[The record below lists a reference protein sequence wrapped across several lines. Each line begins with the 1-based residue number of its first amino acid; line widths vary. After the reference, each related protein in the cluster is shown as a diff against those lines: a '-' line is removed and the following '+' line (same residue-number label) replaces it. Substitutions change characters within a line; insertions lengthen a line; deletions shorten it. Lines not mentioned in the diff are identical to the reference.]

1 MLVQRLNEIGQ
12 DHIARLLEKRADFI
26 NAAAIEKDLAAMDHG
41 LLKRL
46 LAGEMLF
53 KAPIGRIEPAQVMP
67 VDTAATPAGA
77 HAAELG
83 REILSQGKLAVV
95 VVAGGQGSR
104 LGISGPKGIVPVSP
118 VKGKSLF
125 QIHAEKILALH
136 RRYGGSIPFFIM
148 TSRDNDAETRS
159 FFNAHAYFGLDRE
172 DVFFFMQGMLPSVSS
187 EGRFLLDQSGGLF
200 MNPDGHGGTL
210 RALKESGALTA
221 MRSRGIE
228 EIFYFQVDNPLV
240 GVADPLF
247 IGLHHQ
253 AGAQMSSKVCRK
265 RDFGE
270 KVGVI
275 ALVGGRTTVI
285 EYSDMPDDMRYAVDA
300 QGQMVYWAGSI
311 AIHML
316 RLDFVERLTAGGV
329 SLPFH
334 RAAKKIPALDE
345 QGRPAEIEGIKFET
359 FIFDAL
365 RFAEVSVTLEVR
377 REEEFAPVKN
387 MSGEDS
393 LASCRAMLSAL
404 HRSWLEGAGI
414 TVGEGVAVEISPL
427 LALTRQDVARCAR
440 NLPREICHD
449 VYCE

>member
-1 MLVQRLNEIGQ
+1 MQRLNEIGQ

-26 NAAAIEKDLAAMDHG
+26 NAAAIEKDLASIDMG
-41 LLKRL
+41 LMKRL

-53 KAPIGRIEPAQVMP
+53 QAPQGEIAPAHVIP
-67 VDTAATPAGA
+67 ADTAETPVGV

-83 REILSQGKLAVV
+83 REILSDGKLAVV
-95 VVAGGQGSR
+95 LVAGGQGSR
-104 LGISGPKGIVPVSP
+104 LGVSGPKGIVPVSP

-125 QIHAEKILALH
+125 QIHAEKILALK

-148 TSRDNDAETRS
+148 TSRDNDDETRS
-159 FFNAHAYFGLDRE
+159 FFDDHACFGLEHE
-172 DVFFFMQGMLPSVSS
+172 DIFFFRQGLLPSIST
-187 EGRFLLDQSGGLF
+187 EGRFLLDRSGRLF

-210 RALKESGALTA
+210 KALKESGALA
-221 MRSRGIE
+221 VMHERGIE

-240 GVADPLF
+240 NIGDPLF

-265 RDFGE
+265 RDFSE

-300 QGQMVYWAGSI
+300 QGQMAYWAGSI

-316 RLDFVERLTAGGV
+316 RLDFVERLTAQGL
-329 SLPFH
+329 SLPYH
-334 RAAKKIPALDE
+334 QATKKIPTLDE
-345 QGRPAEIEGIKFET
+345 QGRPLDAEGIKFET

-365 RFAEVSVTLEVR
+365 RSAGTSVTLEVR

-387 MSGEDS
+387 MTGEDS

-404 HRSWLEGAGI
+404 HRSWLQDAGI
-414 TVGEGVAVEISPL
+414 TVAEGVAVEISPL
-427 LALTRQDVARCAR
+427 LALNREDVARRAEDMS
-440 NLPREICHD
+440 REIRHD
-449 VYCE
+449 AYFE

>member
-1 MLVQRLNEIGQ
+1 
-12 DHIARLLEKRADFI
+12 
-26 NAAAIEKDLAAMDHG
+26 MDHG

-53 KAPIGRIEPAQVMP
+53 RPPQGEIAPAQVIP
-67 VDTAATPAGA
+67 ADTAATPAGA

-104 LGISGPKGIVPVSP
+104 LGISGPKGVVPVSP

-125 QIHAEKILALH
+125 QIHAEKILALE
-136 RRYGGSIPFFIM
+136 RRYSGSIPFFIM
-148 TSRDNDAETRS
+148 TSRDNDAETRA
-159 FFNAHAYFGLDRE
+159 FFKEHAYFGLKRDN
-172 DVFFFMQGMLPSVSS
+172 VFFFMQGMLPSVSP
-187 EGRFLLDQSGGLF
+187 EGRFLLDRTGALF

-210 RALKESGALTA
+210 RALHESGSLAV
-221 MRSRGIE
+221 MHERGIE

-240 GVADPLF
+240 SVADPLF
-247 IGLHHQ
+247 VGLHHQ

-265 RDFGE
+265 RDFSE

-275 ALVGGRTTVI
+275 ALQGGRTTVI
-285 EYSDMPDDMRYAVDA
+285 EYSDMPDDMRYAVDG

-316 RLDFVERLTAGGV
+316 RLDFVERLTAGGL

-345 QGRPAEIEGIKFET
+345 QGNPVEIEGIKFET

-365 RFAEVSVTLEVR
+365 PFAEASVTLEVR
-377 REEEFAPVKN
+377 REDEFAPVKN

-393 LASCRAMLSAL
+393 LDTCRAMQVAL
-404 HRSWLEGAGI
+404 HRSWLAGAGI
-414 TVGEGVAVEISPL
+414 TVDGGVAVEISPL
-427 LALTRQDVARCAR
+427 LALDRDDVARRAAAM
-440 NLPREICHD
+440 PREICHD
-449 VYCE
+449 MYFE

>member
-1 MLVQRLNEIGQ
+1 MQRLNEIGQ
-12 DHIARLLEKRADFI
+12 HHIARLLEKRADFI
-26 NAAAIEKDLAAMDHG
+26 NAAAIEKDLAAMDYG
-41 LLKRL
+41 LFKRL

-53 KAPIGRIEPAQVMP
+53 QAPAGEITPARVMP
-67 VDTAATPAGA
+67 CETAATSAGA
-77 HAAELG
+77 HAVELG
-83 REILSQGKLAVV
+83 REVLAQGKLAVV

-104 LGISGPKGIVPVSP
+104 LGIAGPKGVVPVSP
-118 VKGKSLF
+118 VKAKSLF
-125 QIHAEKILALH
+125 QIHAEKILALE

-159 FFNAHAYFGLDRE
+159 FFDEQAYFGLERK
-172 DVFFFMQGMLPSVSS
+172 DVVFFMQGMLPSVSP
-187 EGRFLLDQSGGLF
+187 EGRFLLGRSGGLF

-210 RALKESGALTA
+210 RALKESGALAA
-221 MRSRGIE
+221 MRERGIE

-240 GVADPLF
+240 TVGDPLF
-247 IGLHHQ
+247 IGLHRQ
-253 AGAQMSSKVCRK
+253 SGAQMSSKVCRK
-265 RDFGE
+265 RDFTE

-275 ALVGGRTTVI
+275 ALQGGRTTVI

-300 QGQMVYWAGSI
+300 RGQMAYWAGSI

-316 RLDFVERLTAGGV
+316 RLDFVERLTAQGL

-334 RAAKKIPALDE
+334 RAAKQIPTLDE
-345 QGRPAEIEGIKFET
+345 QGRPVEVEGIKFET

-365 RFAEVSVTLEVR
+365 RFTDTSVTLEVR

-404 HRSWLEGAGI
+404 HRSWLESAGI
-414 TVGEGVAVEISPL
+414 TVAEGVAVEISPL
-427 LALTRQDVARCAR
+427 LALDREDVSRRGAQMPQEIRQDAYF
-440 NLPREICHD
+440 E
-449 VYCE
+449 

>member
-1 MLVQRLNEIGQ
+1 
-12 DHIARLLEKRADFI
+12 
-26 NAAAIEKDLAAMDHG
+26 MDHG

-53 KAPIGRIEPAQVMP
+53 RPPQGEIAPAQVIP
-67 VDTAATPAGA
+67 ADTAATPAGA

-104 LGISGPKGIVPVSP
+104 LGISGPKGVVPVSP
-118 VKGKSLF
+118 VRGKRLF

-148 TSRDNDAETRS
+148 TSRDNDAQTRT
-159 FFNAHAYFGLDRE
+159 FFEQHAYFGLERD
-172 DVFFFMQGMLPSVSS
+172 DVFFFTQGMLPSVSPD
-187 EGRFLLDQSGGLF
+187 GRFLLDRTGCLF

-210 RALKESGALTA
+210 RALMESGSLTV
-221 MRSRGIE
+221 MRERGIE

-240 GVADPLF
+240 LVADPLF

-265 RDFGE
+265 RDFSE

-275 ALVGGRTTVI
+275 ALQGGRTTVI
-285 EYSDMPDDMRYAVDA
+285 EYSDMPDDMRYAVDG

-316 RLDFVERLTAGGV
+316 RLDFVERLTTHGL

-334 RAAKKIPALDE
+334 RASKKIPALDE
-345 QGRPAEIEGIKFET
+345 QGRPVEIDGIKFET

-365 RFAEVSVTLEVR
+365 RFADVSVTLEVR
-377 REEEFAPVKN
+377 REDEFAPVKN

-393 LASCRAMLSAL
+393 LQTCRAMQSAL

-414 TVGEGVAVEISPL
+414 TVGRGVAVEISPL
-427 LALTRQDVARCAR
+427 LALDPGDVARRSADM
-440 NLPREICHD
+440 PKEIRHD
-449 VYCE
+449 AYLE

>member
-1 MLVQRLNEIGQ
+1 
-12 DHIARLLEKRADFI
+12 
-26 NAAAIEKDLAAMDHG
+26 
-41 LLKRL
+41 
-46 LAGEMLF
+46 
-53 KAPIGRIEPAQVMP
+53 
-67 VDTAATPAGA
+67 
-77 HAAELG
+77 
-83 REILSQGKLAVV
+83 
-95 VVAGGQGSR
+95 
-104 LGISGPKGIVPVSP
+104 
-118 VKGKSLF
+118 
-125 QIHAEKILALH
+125 
-136 RRYGGSIPFFIM
+136 
-148 TSRDNDAETRS
+148 
-159 FFNAHAYFGLDRE
+159 
-172 DVFFFMQGMLPSVSS
+172 
-187 EGRFLLDQSGGLF
+187 
-200 MNPDGHGGTL
+200 
-210 RALKESGALTA
+210 

-440 NLPREICHD
+440 NLPREIRHD

>member
-1 MLVQRLNEIGQ
+1 VQRLNEIGQ

-53 KAPIGRIEPAQVMP
+53 KTPIGRIEPAQVMP

-440 NLPREICHD
+440 NLPREIRHD